1 MILRA
6 VERTGECVR
15 RGFVR
20 LLLALAAAAWLSAC
34 KPSSEY
40 DKTPELI
47 HAPPLREL
55 NPKQLHALSMECE
68 KYLPGRMA
76 RGPYDAAYCEA
87 AIAAW
92 SDSPIQMIQIPPAPG
107 ADR

>member
-1 MILRA
+1 M
-6 VERTGECVR
+6 TGPFSASV
-15 RGFVR
+15 GGWVSV
-20 LLLALAAAAWLSAC
+20 ALVMAIPLGGC
-34 KPSSEY
+34 KPSGEY

-47 HAPPLREL
+47 HSPPLRGL
-55 NPKQLHALSMECE
+55 NPTQLRALSMECE

-92 SDSPIQMIQIPPAPG
+92 SDSPIQMIQIPPTENSA
-107 ADR
+107 R

>member
-1 MILRA
+1 MTGPIRA
-6 VERTGECVR
+6 SVGRSIAV
-15 RGFVR
+15 V
-20 LLLALAAAAWLSAC
+20 LVSAISLGGC
-34 KPSSEY
+34 KPSGEY

-55 NPKQLHALSMECE
+55 NPKQLRALSMECE

-92 SDSPIQMIQIPPAPG
+92 SDSPIQMIQIPPTENG
-107 ADR
+107 AH